1 MHCVSTRQ
9 AEYTQTEYTSCSVL
23 MTYTDDLPAL
33 PQVSCSLLL
42 EYGVRD
48 GQDEIT
54 NQRVLDM
61 RDRGAHEASRRG
73 RNGEGSRPCAIGL
86 DMCPGGSVETR
97 IARDPSMLPVQDG
110 HFHDPRVSR
119 PLVCA
124 ATALERHS
132 V

>member
-1 MHCVSTRQ
+1 MHSVSTR
-9 AEYTQTEYTSCSVL
+9 QTEYTSCSVL

-73 RNGEGSRPCAIGL
+73 RNGEGSRPCAIAL
-86 DMCPGGSVETR
+86 DICPGGSVETR
-97 IARDPSMLPVQDG
+97 IARDPSMLPVRDG
-110 HFHDPRVSR
+110 RFHDPRVSQ
-119 PLVCA
+119 PLVCT
-124 ATALERHS
+124 ATALERYS